1 MTIKIELSH
10 LGWGIWA
17 QRDRFLMG
25 GTHSFYCTE
34 QKHRGQFL
42 FFLQLQCF
50 CCIFAQITISCI
62 PYYYYFKKTMWFLS
76 CYYIQ
81 QPEKCWKKKKRIS
94 QFIHPSLLI
103 TLKYW
108 GYVLPQRTVHYLNGL
123 LFESDFDAQPAI
135 NAKCFSKI
143 LLSFGKWHLLLKVI
157 SDSYS
162 QYHTFTSHFF
172 NFFFICKHLY
182 SSEILHLL
190 KAIKNNSWI
199 SIWSSITPT
208 RHHWIRIYPFPT
220 AWYIGPWQQRYS
232 LILLF
237 ASTTIKNFF
246 NDQCFTTSE

>member
-1 MTIKIELSH
+1 ML
-10 LGWGIWA
+10 
-17 QRDRFLMG
+17 
-25 GTHSFYCTE
+25 
-34 QKHRGQFL
+34 
-42 FFLQLQCF
+42 
-50 CCIFAQITISCI
+50 
-62 PYYYYFKKTMWFLS
+62 KK
-76 CYYIQ
+76 
-81 QPEKCWKKKKRIS
+81 EKRIS
-94 QFIHPSLLI
+94 QFIHPSLLT

-162 QYHTFTSHFF
+162 QYRTFTSHFF
-172 NFFFICKHLY
+172 NFLFICKHLY

-220 AWYIGPWQQRYS
+220 AWS
-232 LILLF
+232 L
-237 ASTTIKNFF
+237 TTALVTNSPFCF
-246 NDQCFTTSE
+246 NDNRKFLQWSMLYNIRIELPAESHQTALDLAATMWPINLTPTQLQPSSLPRSLHH